1 MRHHK
6 TTTIY
11 RDESKFFY
19 AALFSCI
26 AVLCSYMYFVSATIA
41 DVVMRKEVD
50 KEISSLGTK
59 VSQLE
64 SEYIEMQHSVSSE
77 IATREG
83 YVVASKKIF
92 IDRAEDTL
100 VFNGN

>member
-1 MRHHK
+1 
-6 TTTIY
+6 
-11 RDESKFFY
+11 
-19 AALFSCI
+19 
-26 AVLCSYMYFVSATIA
+26 MYFVSATIA
-41 DVVMRKEVD
+41 DVVIRKEVD

-83 YVVASKKIF
+83 YVVANKKIF
-92 IDRAEDTL
+92 IDRTEDTL
-100 VFNGN
+100 VFSGN